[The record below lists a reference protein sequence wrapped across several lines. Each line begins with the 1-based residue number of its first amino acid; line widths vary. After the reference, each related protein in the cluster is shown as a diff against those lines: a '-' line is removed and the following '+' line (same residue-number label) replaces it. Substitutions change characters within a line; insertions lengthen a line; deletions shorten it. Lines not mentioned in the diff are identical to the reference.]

1 MDRGPDLAANLTGER
16 SKHGGYALL
25 IYQPG
30 IFEKCVDLAIYAR
43 VMRDLSRVAKPADM
57 GAFIQSQTYKPEFPA
72 LI

>member
-1 MDRGPDLAANLTGER
+1 VVPLHSLVPAERSNEALEEDRGPDLAANLTGER

-43 VMRDLSRVAKPADM
+43 VMRECAD
-57 GAFIQSQTYKPEFPA
+57 
-72 LI
+72 